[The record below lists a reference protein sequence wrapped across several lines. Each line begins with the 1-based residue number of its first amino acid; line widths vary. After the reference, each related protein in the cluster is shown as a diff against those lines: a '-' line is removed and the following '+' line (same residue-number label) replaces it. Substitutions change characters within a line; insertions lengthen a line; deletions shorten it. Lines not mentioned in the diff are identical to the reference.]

1 MRLHYFQH
9 VPFEGPGYIKQWA
22 DANGTTV
29 SATKFHANQTPP
41 KPADVDMLVVMGGPM
56 GVYDETQH
64 PWLVAEKR
72 YIERAMGKG
81 TPVLGICLGA
91 QLLACVLGARVYKNR
106 HKEIGWFRVR
116 TVNAADSALWRKMP
130 ARGFFAF
137 HWHGDTFDLP
147 RGAVHLA
154 YSAACRHQA
163 FVYENRVLGIQFHLE
178 STLKGIQNLIH
189 NCGAELVRKE
199 FIQPEKRIMEDSARY
214 TGASHA
220 LMTGILDEFARI
232 TRGIIRMTA
241 YP

>member
-41 KPADVDMLVVMGGPM
+41 EPAAVDMLVVMGGPM

-106 HKEIGWFRVR
+106 HKEIGWFRVQPAQD
-116 TVNAADSALWRKMP
+116 TASVESSLWKHIP
-130 ARGFFAF
+130 AQGFFAF

-147 RGAVHLA
+147 RAAVRLGS
-154 YSAACRHQA
+154 SAACRHQA
-163 FVYENRVLGIQFHLE
+163 FLYKNNVLGLQFHLE
-178 STLKGIQNLIH
+178 STPEGIKNLIG
-189 NCGAELVRKE
+189 NCGSELVRGE
-199 FIQPEKRIMEDSARY
+199 YIHPAERMMEDTVRY
-214 TGASHA
+214 IGASHS
-220 LMTGILDEFARI
+220 LMAGILDEFARI
-232 TRGIIRMTA
+232 TK
-241 YP
+241 P